1 MKQSTAQNIREYGS
15 VKLIL
20 SHILFSEDYKKKAKI
35 TKQAPAF
42 KNYGHTY
49 NVKTQNSFNP
59 ELQLRNTEF
68 GIKIKLK
75 NLLNELRSFKL
86 VENSVLKLKEK
97 Q

>member
-1 MKQSTAQNIREYGS
+1 MREYGS

-49 NVKTQNSFNP
+49 NVKT
-59 ELQLRNTEF
+59 
-68 GIKIKLK
+68 
-75 NLLNELRSFKL
+75 
-86 VENSVLKLKEK
+86 
-97 Q
+97 

>member
-1 MKQSTAQNIREYGS
+1 MREYGS

-49 NVKTQNSFNP
+49 NVKTQNALNP
-59 ELQLRNTEF
+59 ELQLKNTEF

-97 Q
+97 E